1 MHVVMCVRKKKRAR
15 KQADNRK
22 LDKKV
27 CREADVC
34 VCVYVCVSMLYMGIY
49 SESLL
54 GGNPDVRTRL
64 LLDELLHLRIHFL

>member
-22 LDKKV
+22 LDKKEV

-34 VCVYVCVSMLYMGIY
+34 VCMCVSMLYVGIY

-64 LLDELLHLRIHFL
+64 LLDDLLHLRIHFL